1 MTNKFI
7 VVEQPNVFN
16 KVSTE
21 SIYETLSKSYLE
33 YNEINQAFKQL
44 ERGFEA
50 YDILSGLKSIIK
62 KQDTLTPALESSL
75 NKTVLFYRDILE
87 DYSTNISL
95 ENYSDNKIK
104 RSIALEGIG
113 DWLSKIWKAIINFF
127 KRIWNW
133 LTGKKESPSSS
144 SSKVEEAEKSVE
156 EAKKSVEEARKKREE
171 ADKKHADFLKK
182 MERAKNEQEA
192 LEIEARR
199 KEELEEIKKR
209 NKITQDKIA
218 RQLLIIEK
226 LEKEK
231 RDKEALEEIAKKIK
245 EEEKQKKIAEEI
257 KAKEDKIAEL
267 ITRFNETYSNNIN
280 KLRAR
285 IPGHDRAASFFVA
298 MEKILSYLS
307 NQISNKI
314 GLVENYIDDLP
325 RFLKTDKH
333 STSDLAVGFSVP
345 SGTIAG
351 LERWVSRRDSEVRN
365 FYVKEAYKEEMYLF
379 DNKVLAVTSLYK
391 IDYNVALSTIKAP
404 IAIEQTNIFL
414 NKKVKFDEEFYQ
426 YINVKFLETFSRTEK
441 NLANVSNDW
450 TTKVKKVTDFIEQ
463 IEGIINNS
471 FDEYGE
477 QVKTNEI
484 EKHIDAFKEKSS
496 IEHDEEYLDEKR
508 KLILRRMKV
517 IMEDSKTLT
526 SAFPIADFIL
536 SNTIEI
542 FKIIN
547 ENNVYS
553 ELAKELKKIK
563 PANKFG

>member
-1 MTNKFI
+1 
-7 VVEQPNVFN
+7 
-16 KVSTE
+16 
-21 SIYETLSKSYLE
+21 
-33 YNEINQAFKQL
+33 
-44 ERGFEA
+44 
-50 YDILSGLKSIIK
+50 
-62 KQDTLTPALESSL
+62 
-75 NKTVLFYRDILE
+75 
-87 DYSTNISL
+87 
-95 ENYSDNKIK
+95 
-104 RSIALEGIG
+104 
-113 DWLSKIWKAIINFF
+113 
-127 KRIWNW
+127 
-133 LTGKKESPSSS
+133 
-144 SSKVEEAEKSVE
+144 
-156 EAKKSVEEARKKREE
+156 
-171 ADKKHADFLKK
+171 
-182 MERAKNEQEA
+182 
-192 LEIEARR
+192 
-199 KEELEEIKKR
+199 
-209 NKITQDKIA
+209 
-218 RQLLIIEK
+218 
-226 LEKEK
+226 
-231 RDKEALEEIAKKIK
+231 
-245 EEEKQKKIAEEI
+245 
-257 KAKEDKIAEL
+257 
-267 ITRFNETYSNNIN
+267 
-280 KLRAR
+280 
-285 IPGHDRAASFFVA
+285 

-365 FYVKEAYKEEMYLF
+365 VYVKEAYKEEMYLF
-379 DNKVLAVTSLYK
+379 DNKVLAVTSLYE

-404 IAIEQTNIFL
+404 IAIEQTKIFL

-441 NLANVSNDW
+441 KIANVLNDW

-463 IEGIINNS
+463 MEGIINNS

-496 IEHDEEYLDEKR
+496 IEYDEEYLEEKR
-508 KLILRRMKV
+508 KLILLRMKV
-517 IMEDSKTLT
+517 IMENSKTLT

-553 ELAKELKKIK
+553 ELAKELNKIK